1 MMIYLRL
8 FYEFFKVGLFS
19 VGGGLATL
27 PFLKEMGER
36 TGWFT
41 NTDMMNML
49 AVSESTPGPMGI
61 NMATYIGFLQGG
73 IPGGI
78 VATIGEVTP
87 SLFIIMAVAVML
99 NKFRTNRYVDH
110 AFYGL
115 RPASAGLIAAACLSV
130 LLTVLTAVRSSS
142 GALFKQYSLAGG
154 PLFSVPKLLLF
165 AVLWLLANK
174 VKQTKNLHPIA
185 FVAIAA
191 VVGICFRFAGV

>member
-99 NKFRTNRYVDH
+99 NKFRTTR
-110 AFYGL
+110 
-115 RPASAGLIAAACLSV
+115 
-130 LLTVLTAVRSSS
+130 
-142 GALFKQYSLAGG
+142 
-154 PLFSVPKLLLF
+154 
-165 AVLWLLANK
+165 
-174 VKQTKNLHPIA
+174 
-185 FVAIAA
+185 
-191 VVGICFRFAGV
+191 